1 MERLG
6 LKKVEDFRA
15 PLRLSDQISLRNR
28 LAIAPMAGL
37 TDIPFRTLCWRF
49 GAGYTVSEMVTS
61 KEGFWST
68 DKSRLRRLAVPGV
81 YPWSVQ
87 IAGSDPGQMIETAK
101 KLVQEGVQVID
112 VNFGCPA
119 KKVCRRLAG
128 SALLKDLDLIERIV
142 SELVNALD
150 VPVTIKTRTGLTRS
164 DDLGQVAILRA
175 ESVGARMAVLHGRS
189 KECKFQ
195 GTADYR
201 KIRSV
206 VETVHIPIFANGD
219 INDLDSAI
227 LAAEKSGSDGL
238 MIGRGAIGQ
247 PWIFSCMLGKELP
260 LIEERLIVMN
270 EHLDAIHSFYGRER
284 GTRVSRKHLMAYF
297 TRLRAPELGKE
308 FVSLGTSQEQTAWL
322 RNIDVEMVKS
332 FSSSAEEAAIAA

>member
-6 LKKVEDFRA
+6 LKKVEEFRT
-15 PLRLSDQISLRNR
+15 PLILNDQISMRNR

-37 TDIPFRTLCWRF
+37 TDIPFRSLCWRF

-68 DKSRLRRLAVPGV
+68 EKSRLRRLAVPGV

-87 IAGSDPGQMIETAK
+87 IAGSDPAQMIETAK

-112 VNFGCPA
+112 INFGCPA
-119 KKVCRRLAG
+119 KKVCRQMAG
-128 SALLKDLDLIERIV
+128 SAVLKDLDLIERIV
-142 SELVNALD
+142 SQLVNALD
-150 VPVTIKTRTGLTRS
+150 VPVTIKTRTGLTRA
-164 DDLGQVAILRA
+164 DDLGREAVVRA
-175 ESVGARMAVLHGRS
+175 ESVGAKMAVLHGRS

-195 GTADYR
+195 GTADYG

-206 VETVHIPIFANGD
+206 VEAVNIPLFANGD

-227 LAAEKSGSDGL
+227 LVAEKSGPDGL

-247 PWIFSCMLGKELP
+247 PWIFSYLLGEELP
-260 LIEERLIVMN
+260 SIEERLVVMN
-270 EHLDAIHSFYGRER
+270 EHLDAIHSFYGSER
-284 GTRVSRKHLMAYF
+284 GARVSRKHLMAYF
-297 TRLRAPELGKE
+297 TRLRAPLLGKQ
-308 FVSLGTSQEQTAWL
+308 FVSLGTPQEQTAWL
-322 RNIDVEMVKS
+322 RNIDVGVVES
-332 FSSSAEEAAIAA
+332 FSSSAEEVAIAA

>member
-1 MERLG
+1 
-6 LKKVEDFRA
+6 
-15 PLRLSDQISLRNR
+15 
-28 LAIAPMAGL
+28 
-37 TDIPFRTLCWRF
+37 
-49 GAGYTVSEMVTS
+49 
-61 KEGFWST
+61 
-68 DKSRLRRLAVPGV
+68 
-81 YPWSVQ
+81 
-87 IAGSDPGQMIETAK
+87 
-101 KLVQEGVQVID
+101 
-112 VNFGCPA
+112 
-119 KKVCRRLAG
+119 
-128 SALLKDLDLIERIV
+128 
-142 SELVNALD
+142 
-150 VPVTIKTRTGLTRS
+150 
-164 DDLGQVAILRA
+164 
-175 ESVGARMAVLHGRS
+175 MAVLHGRS

-260 LIEERLIVMN
+260 SIDERLVVMN

>member
-1 MERLG
+1 M
-6 LKKVEDFRA
+6 
-15 PLRLSDQISLRNR
+15 
-28 LAIAPMAGL
+28 
-37 TDIPFRTLCWRF
+37 
-49 GAGYTVSEMVTS
+49 
-61 KEGFWST
+61 
-68 DKSRLRRLAVPGV
+68 
-81 YPWSVQ
+81 
-87 IAGSDPGQMIETAK
+87 
-101 KLVQEGVQVID
+101 
-112 VNFGCPA
+112 
-119 KKVCRRLAG
+119 
-128 SALLKDLDLIERIV
+128 
-142 SELVNALD
+142 
-150 VPVTIKTRTGLTRS
+150 
-164 DDLGQVAILRA
+164 
-175 ESVGARMAVLHGRS
+175 
-189 KECKFQ
+189 
-195 GTADYR
+195 
-201 KIRSV
+201 

-260 LIEERLIVMN
+260 SIDERLVVMN

-332 FSSSAEEAAIAA
+332 FFSSAEEAAIAA